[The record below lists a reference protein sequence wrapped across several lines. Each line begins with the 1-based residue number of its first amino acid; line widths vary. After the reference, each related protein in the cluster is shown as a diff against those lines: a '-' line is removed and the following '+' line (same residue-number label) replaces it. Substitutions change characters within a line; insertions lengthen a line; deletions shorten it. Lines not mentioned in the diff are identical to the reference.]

1 MARAN
6 ERTVFMGTRG
16 AIILMT
22 TLAMSAAPAAGAT
35 PDRLAIVNR
44 LSWGV
49 TDASAAAPR
58 DIDRWIDEQLQPR
71 GDAAIPAAA
80 QAQIDGMRI
89 VREPMAQLVVE
100 MDAQNKAYGAI
111 TDPAQKQ
118 LAVTAYQQAMR
129 GLADEAATRSL
140 LRDLYS
146 PAQLREQ
153 MTWFWF
159 NHFNVQANKRDI
171 RAMVGDYED
180 QAIRGHALG
189 RFRDLLEA
197 TLRHPAMLRYL
208 DNDQNAANH
217 INENYARE
225 IMELHTMGVGSGYSQ
240 KDVQELARILTGVGV
255 DLKPDPPTLKPALQP
270 LYIRDGLFEFNPAR
284 HDFGDK
290 VFLGHT
296 IKGSGYAEVEQAL
309 DLIAASP
316 ATAHHVS
323 AQLAAYF
330 MGDAVPPA
338 LVDRMAATFRS
349 SKGDIPRVLRT
360 LFNSREFKA
369 SLGTGFKD
377 PVHYAVSAVRLAYGD
392 RIVLNTAPI
401 TNWLNRMGE
410 GLYAHETPDG
420 YPMTSAAWTGPG
432 QMAVRFEIARQIGYN
447 GAPLFTPP
455 KPPAPPTP
463 PPAPEMAAT
472 PTMAMTPEMSAMSGP
487 PAPAAPVAPPPVPP
501 VVPQIQNAAWF
512 AQLRPSIRPAT
523 RDVLAAATSPREWNA
538 LFLSSPDF
546 MRR

>member
-1 MARAN
+1 
-6 ERTVFMGTRG
+6 
-16 AIILMT
+16 
-22 TLAMSAAPAAGAT
+22 
-35 PDRLAIVNR
+35 
-44 LSWGV
+44 
-49 TDASAAAPR
+49 
-58 DIDRWIDEQLQPR
+58 
-71 GDAAIPAAA
+71 
-80 QAQIDGMRI
+80 
-89 VREPMAQLVVE
+89 
-100 MDAQNKAYGAI
+100 
-111 TDPAQKQ
+111 
-118 LAVTAYQQAMR
+118 MR

-159 NHFNVQANKRDI
+159 NHFNVQANKRDV

-180 QAIRGHALG
+180 QAIRTHALG

-197 TLRHPAMLRYL
+197 TLRHPAMLCYL

-255 DLKPDPPTLKPALQP
+255 DLKPDAPKLKPALQP
-270 LYIRDGLFEFNPAR
+270 LYIRAGLFEFNPAR
-284 HDFGDK
+284 HDFGYK
-290 VFLGHT
+290 VFLGHS

-323 AQLAAYF
+323 AQLATYF
-330 MGDAVPPA
+330 MGDNVPPA
-338 LVDRMAATFRS
+338 LVDRMADTFRT
-349 SKGDIPRVLRT
+349 SKGDIPKVLRT
-360 LFNSREFKA
+360 LFRSKEFKA

-377 PVHYAVSAVRLAYGD
+377 PIQYAVSAVRLAYGD
-392 RIVLNTAPI
+392 RVILNTAPI
-401 TNWLNRMGE
+401 RGWLNRMGE

-432 QMAVRFEIARQIGYN
+432 QMAVRFEIAHQIGYN
-447 GAPLFTPP
+447 GAGLFTPR
-455 KPPAPPTP
+455 AP
-463 PPAPEMAAT
+463 
-472 PTMAMTPEMSAMSGP
+472 
-487 PAPAAPVAPPPVPP
+487 PAAPVAAAIPAMAVMAATPAAPSAPAPTTPPI
-501 VVPQIQNAAWF
+501 VPQIRNASWF
-512 AQLRPSIRPAT
+512 AELNRPIRPAT
-523 RDVLAAATSPREWNA
+523 RDALAAATSPREWNA

>member
-1 MARAN
+1 MTRARKSLL
-6 ERTVFMGTRG
+6 T
-16 AIILMT
+16 LMT
-22 TLAMSAAPAAGAT
+22 MLSSTAASAAPPTSTPALLDRLTWGLNEPTLALAGRS
-35 PDRLAIVNR
+35 PDRWLDDQLRAKA
-44 LSWGV
+44 
-49 TDASAAAPR
+49 DAP
-58 DIDRWIDEQLQPR
+58 LP
-71 GDAAIPAAA
+71 PAA
-80 QAQIDGMRI
+80 QAQIDALRI
-89 VREPMAQLVVE
+89 SHEPLAQLVVE
-100 MDAQNKAYGAI
+100 MDAQNKANATI
-111 TDPAQKQ
+111 TDTAQKQ
-118 LAVTAYQQAMR
+118 LAVTAYQKALN
-129 GLADEAATRSL
+129 GLGDEAATRSL

-180 QAIRGHALG
+180 QAIRAHALG

-255 DLKPDPPTLKPALQP
+255 DLKPDAPKMKPALQP
-270 LYIRDGLFEFNPAR
+270 LYIRAGLFEFNPAR

-290 VFLGHT
+290 LFLSHT

-330 MGDAVPPA
+330 MGDSVPPA
-338 LVDRMAATFRS
+338 LVDRMAVSFHA
-349 SKGDIPRVLRT
+349 SKGDIPHVLRT
-360 LFNSREFKA
+360 LFHSREFKA

-377 PVHYAVSAVRLAYGD
+377 PVHYAVSAVRLAYGG
-392 RIVLNTAPI
+392 RVILNTTPI
-401 TNWLNRMGE
+401 RGWLNRMGE

-420 YPMTSAAWTGPG
+420 YPMNSAAWTGPG
-432 QMAVRFEIARQIGYN
+432 QMAVRFEIAHQIGYN
-447 GAPLFTPP
+447 GTGLFTPP
-455 KPPAPPTP
+455 AL
-463 PPAPEMAAT
+463 AAAAT
-472 PTMAMTPEMSAMSGP
+472 PAMDMMAAAPAVP
-487 PAPAAPVAPPPVPP
+487 PAPAPAPPPI
-501 VVPQIQNAAWF
+501 VPQIRTASWF
-512 AQLRPSIRPAT
+512 AELNRPVRPAT
-523 RDVLAAATSPREWNA
+523 RDALAAAASPREWNA

>member
-1 MARAN
+1 MMRARKSLLLLTMALS
-6 ERTVFMGTRG
+6 GT
-16 AIILMT
+16 T
-22 TLAMSAAPAAGAT
+22 
-35 PDRLAIVNR
+35 
-44 LSWGV
+44 
-49 TDASAAAPR
+49 ASAAQTSAPALLDR
-58 DIDRWIDEQLQPR
+58 VTWGINEPSAALAGHGTDRWLEDQLR
-71 GDAAIPAAA
+71 AKADAPLPSAA
-80 QAQIDGMRI
+80 QAQIDALRI
-89 VREPMAQLVVE
+89 SHEPLAQLVVE

-118 LAVTAYQQAMR
+118 IAVAAYQQAMR

-146 PAQLREQ
+146 PTQLREQ

-180 QAIRGHALG
+180 SAIRTHALG

-240 KDVQELARILTGVGV
+240 KDVQELARILTGVGI
-255 DLKPDPPTLKPALQP
+255 DLKPDAPKLKPALQP
-270 LYIRDGLFEFNPAR
+270 LYIRAGLFEFNPAR

-290 VFLGHT
+290 VFLGHSIT
-296 IKGSGYAEVEQAL
+296 GSGYAEVEQAL

-316 ATAHHVS
+316 ATAHRVS

-338 LVDRMAATFRS
+338 LVDRMAETFRT

-360 LFNSREFKA
+360 LFRSREFKA
-369 SLGTGFKD
+369 SLGTSFKD

-392 RIVLNTAPI
+392 RVILNTAPLRG
-401 TNWLNRMGE
+401 WLNRMGE
-410 GLYAHETPDG
+410 GLYARETPDG

-432 QMAVRFEIARQIGYN
+432 QMAVRFEIAHQIGYN
-447 GAPLFTPP
+447 GAGLFTPP
-455 KPPAPPTP
+455 APPA
-463 PPAPEMAAT
+463 APVVAAISPMAVMAAT
-472 PTMAMTPEMSAMSGP
+472 PATS
-487 PAPAAPVAPPPVPP
+487 PAPAPATPPI
-501 VVPQIQNAAWF
+501 VPQIRNASWF
-512 AQLRPSIRPAT
+512 ADLNRPIRPAT
-523 RDVLAAATSPREWNA
+523 RDALAAATSPREWNA